1 MGLLYSLGDGTI
13 LSVLIALSAILVL
26 SELSASREGL
36 KRHHTFSL
44 GLFMRQR
51 SLSFSPLSAL
61 VRLWSSPTYAL
72 YLCLG
77 ALLAIVMG
85 MPAHAASCKLPKSY
99 YKNVS
104 CTSSSGY
111 FLAIKDF
118 GAPVALINS
127 KGKAVVDLSRYQ
139 EIKADKI
146 AGGLIPVQRSNKV
159 GYINMQGREVVPV
172 VYDLLGE
179 SAGWAR
185 GVSEGRIVVK
195 KNGNY
200 GVINTA
206 NKTIVPFSAAISDI
220 DDYRGGVARVNKSRA
235 ISWLD
240 KNGNTTSD
248 PNGKDDDGPS
258 SSESN
263 SAKSGLAQSKTAP
276 LNRFTTLQ
284 PSQQDG
290 KWGFVDDNNVI
301 MITYSF
307 DEVQSFSEGLA
318 GIRIGKD
325 WGFLSLGG
333 ELVIPFRFSDS
344 GVSEND
350 SYKGKPAFV
359 FTDGKAW
366 IGNLKNGNK
375 MCIDKEGTSI
385 SCE

>member
-1 MGLLYSLGDGTI
+1 
-13 LSVLIALSAILVL
+13 
-26 SELSASREGL
+26 
-36 KRHHTFSL
+36 
-44 GLFMRQR
+44 MRQR
-51 SLSFSPLSAL
+51 SSSFLPLPAL

-77 ALLAIVMG
+77 VLLAIAMG

-146 AGGLIPVQRSNKV
+146 SGGLIPVQRSNKV

-206 NKTIVPFSAAISDI
+206 NKTIVPFSAVISDI

-248 PNGKDDDGPS
+248 PNGKDDDESS

-263 SAKSGLAQSKTAP
+263 SAQSGLAQSKTAP

-318 GIRIGKD
+318 GVRIGKD

-344 GVSEND
+344 GVSAND

>member
-1 MGLLYSLGDGTI
+1 MLQYSLSKPQRFSIFNLPRMISRYG
-13 LSVLIALSAILVL
+13 LALGVVC
-26 SELSASREGL
+26 
-36 KRHHTFSL
+36 
-44 GLFMRQR
+44 
-51 SLSFSPLSAL
+51 SAL
-61 VRLWSSPTYAL
+61 FVASTAQ
-72 YLCLG
+72 
-77 ALLAIVMG
+77 
-85 MPAHAASCKLPKSY
+85 AASCKLPKSY

-127 KGKAVVDLSRYQ
+127 KGKAVVDLSRYH

-146 AGGLIPVQRSNKV
+146 SGGLIPVQRKNKV

-172 VYDLLGE
+172 IYDLLGE

-185 GVSEGRIVVK
+185 AVSEGRIIVK
-195 KNGNY
+195 KSGKY

-206 NKTIVPFSAAISDI
+206 NKTIVPFSAAFSDI
-220 DDYRGGVARVNKSRA
+220 DDYRGGVARVNKNRA

-240 KNGNTTSD
+240 KNGKTTSD
-248 PNGKDDDGPS
+248 PNGSSNSNTGDESAS
-258 SSESN
+258 SSES
-263 SAKSGLAQSKTAP
+263 SSVQASQPIT
-276 LNRFTTLQ
+276 RFTTLQ
-284 PSQQDG
+284 PRQQDG

-318 GIRIGKD
+318 GVRIGKD
-325 WGFLSLGG
+325 WGFINLGG

-344 GVSEND
+344 GVSAND
-350 SYKGKPAFV
+350 KYKGKPAFV

-366 IGNLKNGNK
+366 IGNLKNDTK
-375 MCIDKEGTSI
+375 MCIDKEGAGVA
-385 SCE
+385 CDEG